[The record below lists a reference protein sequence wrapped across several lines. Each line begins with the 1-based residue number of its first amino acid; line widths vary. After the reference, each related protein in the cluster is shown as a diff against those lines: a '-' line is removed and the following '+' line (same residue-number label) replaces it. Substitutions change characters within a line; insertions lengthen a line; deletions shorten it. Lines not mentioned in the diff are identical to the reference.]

1 MTAVDFT
8 KQDMN
13 AAINAAL
20 SKVRDPRWT
29 RAIERA
35 ALHLSTGRFLFDGTH
50 AVLPSATT
58 NQTYTVD
65 SHTLDCPCKATG
77 PCWHA
82 AAALLLRRAAERH
95 ASQGVVYMGQY
106 YTAAQLERSRR
117 ARAERGE
124 SVLVI
129 PPRKVRSLAEV
140 QEAADGLFV

>member
-1 MTAVDFT
+1 MCKTVEFT
-8 KQDMN
+8 RQDMN

-35 ALHLSTGRFLFDGTH
+35 ALHLSTGRFLFDGTF

-95 ASQGVVYMGQY
+95 ASV
-106 YTAAQLERSRR
+106 LELPRRQPRR
-117 ARAERGE
+117 AMAE
-124 SVLVI
+124 I
-129 PPRKVRSLAEV
+129 QA
-140 QEAADGLFV
+140 AADSLYN